1 MNMTDWNQLSILEAA
16 ETLLLENKQPMSFLE
31 LLQAISEVKKL
42 TEEEKNDITSQVYAD
57 FIVSA
62 KFVYVGD
69 DLWDLKS
76 RQSIDLWDKDGA
88 YYDEFPD
95 YKEDEPEE
103 FDDDE
108 EEDEEEET
116 EEFDSEKD
124 EDEED
129 EDEYEFEEEED
140 ELEAD
145 EFEDDIDYDDFDDVE
160 DEYLEDETDLP
171 VEDETD
177 FDDDKY
183 NEYMDDYE
191 KMYDE

>member
-1 MNMTDWNQLSILEAA
+1 MEGIEKMADWNQLSLLEAA
-16 ETLLLENKQPMSFLE
+16 ETILSSNKQPMSFVE
-31 LLQAISEVKKL
+31 LYQAICEVKEL
-42 TEEEKNDITSQVYAD
+42 SEEDKSELISQVYAD

-95 YKEDEPEE
+95 YAEELAED
-103 FDDDE
+103 
-108 EEDEEEET
+108 EDEEEEL
-116 EEFDSEKD
+116 
-124 EDEED
+124 DEED
-129 EDEYEFEEEED
+129 EDEEIDEDEEEED
-140 ELEAD
+140 KYEEDLDFDEELE
-145 EFEDDIDYDDFDDVE
+145 EEDIDYDGFEDDEEDFIE
-160 DEYLEDETDLP
+160 DESDIAPEDE
-171 VEDETD
+171 ED

>member
-1 MNMTDWNQLSILEAA
+1 MTDWNQLSILEAA
-16 ETLLLENKQPMSFLE
+16 ETLLFENKQPMSFLE
-31 LLQAISEVKKL
+31 LFQAISEVKEL
-42 TEEEKNDITSQVYAD
+42 TEEDKNAMISQVYAD

-95 YKEDEPEE
+95 YKEEAEE
-103 FDDDE
+103 VDE
-108 EEDEEEET
+108 EEEEELGEEENEDEEEGES
-116 EEFDSEKD
+116 EE
-124 EDEED
+124 
-129 EDEYEFEEEED
+129 EDEYEFESED
-140 ELEAD
+140 EDLELD
-145 EFEDDIDYDDFDDVE
+145 EYEDDIDYDDFDDVE
-160 DEYLEDETDLP
+160 DEFLEDASDLP
-171 VEDETD
+171 TGDDD

>member
-1 MNMTDWNQLSILEAA
+1 MEGIEKMADWNQLSLLEAA
-16 ETLLLENKQPMSFLE
+16 ETILSSNKQPMSFVE
-31 LLQAISEVKKL
+31 LYQAICEVKEL
-42 TEEEKNDITSQVYAD
+42 SEEDKSELISQVYAD

-95 YKEDEPEE
+95 YAEELAED
-103 FDDDE
+103 
-108 EEDEEEET
+108 EDEEEEL
-116 EEFDSEKD
+116 
-124 EDEED
+124 DEED
-129 EDEYEFEEEED
+129 EDEEIDEDEEEED
-140 ELEAD
+140 KYEEDLDFDEELE
-145 EFEDDIDYDDFDDVE
+145 EEDIDYDGFE
-160 DEYLEDETDLP
+160 DEEEDFIEDESDIAP
-171 VEDETD
+171 EDEED

>member
-1 MNMTDWNQLSILEAA
+1 MTDWNQLSILEAA

-31 LLQAISEVKKL
+31 LYQAISEVKEL
-42 TEEEKNDITSQVYAD
+42 TDDEKNAMISQVYAD

-95 YKEDEPEE
+95 YKEEE
-103 FDDDE
+103 AE
-108 EEDEEEET
+108 ELDEEEET
-116 EEFDSEKD
+116 EELDLEAD
-124 EDEED
+124 EDEE
-129 EDEYEFEEEED
+129 ETDEYEFEEEEE

-145 EFEDDIDYDDFDDVE
+145 EYEDDIDYDDFDDVE
-160 DEYLEDETDLP
+160 DEYLEDESDLTP
-171 VEDETD
+171 EDED
-177 FDDDKY
+177 GFDDDKY